1 MRAPSHLSFHRR
13 EAQRPTI
20 RLAGPSACGA
30 AGWARAAMPGLP
42 NTSSGQPDYADMIF
56 AAIDGP
62 AAELVKIFD
71 RDGQRAHVHDE
82 TGDDPTA

>member
-1 MRAPSHLSFHRR
+1 
-13 EAQRPTI
+13 
-20 RLAGPSACGA
+20 
-30 AGWARAAMPGLP
+30 MPGLP